1 MSASETDVQLKVWKD
16 LAISKQMLMNAATAA
31 LKLDKDCSQEEF
43 KQALE
48 ATISRTAEAEAEV
61 RKVKEQA
68 ALDVVAVEQKLA
80 ESQKALHDVE
90 ASLAEAQ
97 ANLQQLE
104 RQLTNERANNER
116 LQKKLKEDLAEKER
130 AIKAINTILSDK
142 PENVVKKLK
151 MLNKQK
157 MDESDARK
165 KAEQALSALRKEKQQ
180 LEQELKELK
189 ELQAEQ
195 EKPEAVKA
203 A

>member
-1 MSASETDVQLKVWKD
+1 MSASDTDLQLKVWKD
-16 LAISKQMLMNAATAA
+16 LAISKQMLMNTTTAA
-31 LKLDKDCSQEEF
+31 LKLDKECSQEEL

-48 ATISRTAEAEAEV
+48 ATISRTAEAEAEI

-68 ALDVVAVEQKLA
+68 ALDVAAMEQKLA

-90 ASLAEAQ
+90 ASLTEAQ
-97 ANLQQLE
+97 ANLQQFE
-104 RQLTNERANNER
+104 RQLTNEHANNER

-130 AIKAINTILSDK
+130 AIKAITTILSDK
-142 PENVVKKLK
+142 PENIVKKLK
-151 MLNKQK
+151 TLKKQK

-165 KAEQALSALRKEKQQ
+165 KAEQTLSALRKENQQ
-180 LEQELKELK
+180 LAKELK

-195 EKPEAVKA
+195 EKPEEVKA